1 MNPDECLIIEDSIKG
16 IESGLAAGMKTILF
30 DPMNLFNNIIGVQKI
45 DKMDKLKDIISAHN
59 KT

>member
-1 MNPDECLIIEDSIKG
+1 
-16 IESGLAAGMKTILF
+16 
-30 DPMNLFNNIIGVQKI
+30 MNLFNNIIGVQKI